1 VSLKCL
7 IVGAGQSGLVL
18 AHALLTAGA
27 DVTVITGRSSQDLR
41 RGRAQIT
48 QLTLPHGMAVEND
61 HHLSMW
67 SGIAPKFNRVGLSV
81 VPDATTQIGFN
92 GALPNI
98 GLAVD
103 PRVKLADWLE
113 FFEDRGGKVVIHGL
127 TNTDLEYFTRPGGM
141 YDVVLLAVGD
151 GELGQILDDDRSRA
165 TGANRSRNVTQA
177 YVTDLQAPSDQVLVY
192 SCKEGEVYVVPTL
205 AMDGPAHAVMLI
217 GRPAPTDY
225 DGRTPT
231 LDAVALGKDHASI
244 HHPEALLGRMCDMLR
259 ANHIPLWEQLGEA
272 DLLDPFSV
280 LMKSVHPKV
289 RHPVHT
295 FDHGGSLLGVGD
307 TVMTVPPQCGL
318 GWEASVRSAQVYAD
332 RILAH
337 AQTGRAFDAEVLKD
351 VFTAY
356 MDHSGA
362 DTDFFE
368 QYVDNFW
375 TGQLTEN
382 EQDLFQ
388 RACADQA
395 VADQYVAG
403 FAAPEQ
409 LVRMLHPAQ
418 T

>member
-1 VSLKCL
+1 MSLKCL

-18 AHALLTAGA
+18 AHALLSAGA
-27 DVTVITGRSSQDLR
+27 EVTVSTGRSSQDLR
-41 RGRAQIT
+41 NGRAQIT
-48 QLTLPHGMAVEND
+48 QLTLPHGLSVETEHN
-61 HHLSMW
+61 LAMW
-67 SGIAPKFNRVGLSV
+67 SGVAPTFDRVALSV
-81 VPDATTQIGFN
+81 IPEPASQVGFT
-92 GALPNI
+92 GTLPGV

-113 FFEDRGGKVVIHGL
+113 FFEDRGGKVVVHGL
-127 TNTDLEYFTRPGGM
+127 TVTDLEYFTRPGAM

-165 TGANRSRNVTQA
+165 DGASRGRHVTQA
-177 YVTDLQAPSDQVLVY
+177 YVTDLQAPEDQVLVY
-192 SCKEGEVYVVPTL
+192 SCKAGEVYVVPTL
-205 AMDGPAHAVMLI
+205 TAQGPVHSVMLI
-217 GRPAPTDY
+217 GRPATADQS
-225 DGRTPT
+225 GVAT
-231 LDAVALGKDHASI
+231 LDGTAVGGASI
-244 HHPEALLGRMCDMLR
+244 HHPQALLGRMCDMLR
-259 ANHIPLWEQLGEA
+259 ANHIPLWEQLGQA
-272 DLLDPFSV
+272 ALLDPFSV
-280 LMKSVHPKV
+280 LRKAVTPSV

-307 TVMTVPPQCGL
+307 TVMTVPTQCGL
-318 GWEASVRSAQVYAD
+318 GWEASVRSAQVYAH

-337 AQTGRAFDAEVLKD
+337 AQTGRAFTAKVLKD

-362 DTDFFE
+362 ATDFFE

-375 TGQLTEN
+375 SGQLTAN

-409 LVRMLHPAQ
+409 LVRMLHPTQ